1 MKTGGHVIFVVA
13 DLLTKKDMLVAV
25 ERSGQRETIL
35 HTVDSS
41 YVIQC
46 VLVEGIIHLLD
57 SNSNLIRLVLNI
69 DRDGKLY
76 VSASDTN
83 SLQHIEQLK

>member
-13 DLLTKKDMLVAV
+13 DLLTKKDIIVAV

-35 HTVDSS
+35 HTVDSA

-69 DRDGKLY
+69 NRDGKLY

-83 SLQHIEQLK
+83 SL